1 MGPNWASNFCE
12 VNVRVIGGDAYVTT
26 CCLSVGWWPVTVCG
40 RTINPIHV
48 ASHFLF
54 PSSVPSVSWV
64 LVWCKV
70 AVSSPEGIGHW
81 GTWLLL
87 CAKVLICLLPVW
99 SVGANHP
106 FPLCS
111 SLNQQLSWAQS
122 NLTLVNINQWVA
134 FPPFTRNQVLC
145 SPLVIVKKKIA
156 IYPQT
161 NQQCGTNTWPHCWT
175 QYSKNSVLLPVLLL
189 FRPKHASISSK
200 VAARAP
206 MWPGTIS
213 PLMFLYIDWGCHR
226 IRLVPA
232 VHDGL
237 PKPTPGRHFPPAEL
251 PSETLNRWKRI
262 ISASQRSRHQSLT
275 S

>member
-1 MGPNWASNFCE
+1 MGLHWASNFCK

-26 CCLSVGWWPVTVCG
+26 CCLSVGWRPVTVCG

-48 ASHFLF
+48 APHFLF

-87 CAKVLICLLPVW
+87 CAEVLICLLPVW

-111 SLNQQLSWAQS
+111 SLNQLLSWAQS
-122 NLTLVNINQWVA
+122 NLTLVNINQWVV
-134 FPPFTRNQVLC
+134 FPPFTRNPVLC

-156 IYPQT
+156 IYSQT
-161 NQQCGTNTWPHCWT
+161 NQ
-175 QYSKNSVLLPVLLL
+175 
-189 FRPKHASISSK
+189 
-200 VAARAP
+200 
-206 MWPGTIS
+206 
-213 PLMFLYIDWGCHR
+213 
-226 IRLVPA
+226 
-232 VHDGL
+232 
-237 PKPTPGRHFPPAEL
+237 
-251 PSETLNRWKRI
+251 
-262 ISASQRSRHQSLT
+262 
-275 S
+275 